1 MTRRSLDGGRQ
12 ALACA
17 GAMKSASQLAIKP
30 FTEKVVFVA
39 ALLLAG
45 WFLWQVVP
53 SKDVPVQPVP
63 ARADLMQLVPAPNLR
78 HAPLPRRGARHAT
91 FLIYSWNYAMFNQTL
106 RNLLDEG
113 FSTLVVRFPFYA

>member
-1 MTRRSLDGGRQ
+1 
-12 ALACA
+12 
-17 GAMKSASQLAIKP
+17 MKSASQLAIKP
-30 FTEKVVFVA
+30 FTEKVLFAA

-45 WFLWQVVP
+45 WFLWQVIP
-53 SKDVPVQPVP
+53 PKDVPVQPVP

-78 HAPLPRRGARHAT
+78 QAPLPRRGACHAT

-106 RNLLDEG
+106 RNLLYEG